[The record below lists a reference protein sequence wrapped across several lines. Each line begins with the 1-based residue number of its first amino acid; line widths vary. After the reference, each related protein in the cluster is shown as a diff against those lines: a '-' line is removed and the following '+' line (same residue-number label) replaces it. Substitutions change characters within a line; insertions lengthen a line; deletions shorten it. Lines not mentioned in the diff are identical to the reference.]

1 MSKFLIDENL
11 SPLAAFHLKKCGYRA
26 FAVRDLGLKGK
37 SDESILVHAAKEGF
51 VIVTGDVEFGSFFYE
66 RRGAVSIIVL
76 RGRLQSTDMILK
88 IIDALITR
96 RIFATVPPT
105 GYLILVQNNKVRV
118 RKYIDEWK

>member
-1 MSKFLIDENL
+1 MAKFLVDENL
-11 SPLAAFHLKKCGYRA
+11 APLVTAYLRKRGYRA

-37 SDESILVHAAKEGF
+37 SDESILVYAAKEGF

-66 RRGAVSIIVL
+66 RRGAVSIVVL

-88 IIDALITR
+88 VIDALITR

-118 RKYIDEWK
+118 RKYIDEGK